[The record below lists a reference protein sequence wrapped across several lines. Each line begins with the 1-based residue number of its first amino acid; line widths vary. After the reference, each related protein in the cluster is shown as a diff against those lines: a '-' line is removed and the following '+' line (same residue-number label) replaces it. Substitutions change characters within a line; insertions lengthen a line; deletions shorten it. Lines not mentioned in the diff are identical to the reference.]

1 MGITRAALMMTS
13 AAAHHAID
21 TKLGK
26 GFGELALGL
35 LSAKPNAAALQPAAE
50 KCTVSIGKQDSTFAR
65 KDWQTFLASGK
76 CLTLEQY
83 QARIGTAAAA
93 ARKELPDAGKPDAD
107 RARFMLLLNRNKKT

>member
-13 AAAHHAID
+13 AAARHAID

-35 LSAKPNAAALQPAAE
+35 RSAKPNAVPKPAAE

-107 RARFMLLLNRNKKT
+107 RARLMLLLNRNKKT